1 MDAQGSQTNAKPDT
15 VGLWLADDLVTDL
28 GQYADDLTVS
38 PVGSWGGFYGAF
50 RDADTTRQLTGEGG
64 REVFVQ
70 VDLSATKDK
79 DQVLIALGAWDDP
92 GTATFAIALNS
103 TAQIECIVDGA
114 TSTVHTFS
122 VLTSA
127 VQVVS
132 ICWSTR
138 ANPDTTGASDALISE
153 LSIYGHTDAAFEE
166 VPQWTHAIGTIY
178 DPGVS
183 LSIGGYGNAFGWILD
198 SRQVHAARVGAAW
211 HTNVEFAEDWIA
223 PRTAHGSA
231 LPPVL
236 EPLVLGETSQ
246 IGRESELIGAAN
258 IGAVAASANA
268 NRLRMLTNLINEVYS
283 DARTLSSTPSPTQR
297 LVTAPGSAAYKI
309 DASTLRWIPHPG
321 LGLAW
326 VRVHVMSWVT
336 AGAAVP
342 IGVRCYAFNRP
353 PLGVGPMLEGFP
365 TPALELDYVG
375 AVITVD
381 HGSTGIGEWL
391 DLGVL
396 RVPRFTGAAPTWSGT
411 TILALAHAF
420 DPASASANDANARI
434 KIKAW
439 DVRPLAGP
447 AQ

>member
-28 GQYADDLTVS
+28 GQHAEDLTVS
-38 PVGSWGGFYGAF
+38 PVGALGFYGAF

-64 REVFVQ
+64 REVYVR
-70 VDLSATKDK
+70 VDLRAGGDT
-79 DQVLIALGAWDDP
+79 DQVLIALGPWDDA
-92 GTATFAIALNS
+92 GASTFAIALNS
-103 TAQIECIVDGA
+103 SGEVECLIDGA
-114 TSTVHTFS
+114 TSTVHAFAAISST
-122 VLTSA
+122 L
-127 VQVVS
+127 QEVS
-132 ICWSTR
+132 FCWSTR
-138 ANPDTTGASDALISE
+138 ANPDTTGAGDALISE

-178 DPGVS
+178 DPSVS
-183 LSIGGYGNAFGWILD
+183 LSVGGYGNAFGWILD
-198 SRQVHAARVGAAW
+198 SRQVHAARIGAAW

-223 PRTAHGSA
+223 PRSAHGSA
-231 LPPVL
+231 LPQVL

-246 IGRESELIGAAN
+246 IGRESELIGSAN

-268 NRLRMLTNLINEVYS
+268 NRVRMLSNLVNEVYS
-283 DARTLSSTPSPTQR
+283 DARTLSTTPSPTQR
-297 LVTAPGSAAYKI
+297 LITAPGSAAYKV
-309 DASTLRWIPHPG
+309 DAASIRWIPHPG

-326 VRVHVMSWVT
+326 VRVHVQSWVT

-342 IGVRCYAFNRP
+342 IGIRCYAFNRP
-353 PLGVGPMLEGFP
+353 PLGVGPLIEGLP

-375 AVITVD
+375 AMITVD
-381 HGSTGIGEWL
+381 HGAAGVGEWL

-439 DVRPLAGP
+439 DVRALAGP